1 MTEERKQT
9 QVSIMATR
17 SLSTASVQEQE
28 EAKRP
33 SIPTNIAKFILHQWL
48 IIAFG
53 LACLL
58 AYLFPQ
64 VAKHGGI
71 IKAENSILYGAVAFI
86 FLMSGLSIAKDKLL
100 KHVLNFRLHAKTQ
113 GVSFLIIPAIM
124 CGLVRLIDVTDH
136 AGKIDRAVLAGY
148 TVLACLPTTIASN
161 VVMTRAA
168 GGDEEAALVE
178 VFLANVLGPFIT
190 PGWAVTLMPRTPAFE
205 VWQESNKDLKGMYES
220 VFKRLGLS
228 VFLPLIVGQVVR
240 WMWAEKIVWAMQK
253 LHLAKLS
260 TVCLILV
267 IWASFSTC
275 FSTGA
280 LKSLSSQTLI
290 FITLLNVGFYI
301 ALTGISFL
309 IAHPPSALVPRQ
321 KRPRTAMPT
330 PTTSTKA
337 KLKSLP
343 HAFLSCLIN
352 QSPPVETIAICF
364 CGPAKTT
371 SLGIPMVYAMYPT
384 VDLLLVAKLTVP
396 VILYTTEQIFCAH
409 FMVRLFKW
417 WGKKREAKWKGKE
430 RSGSLAGCDL
440 QRLSP
445 NVRTGSGTSGIHG
458 ERNGVNAAAERGE
471 GQLKE
476 IG

>member
-1 MTEERKQT
+1 MAEQRKQT
-9 QVSIMATR
+9 QVSIMASR
-17 SLSTASVQEQE
+17 SISAAPVQQ

-33 SIPTNIAKFILHQWL
+33 SLPTHIAKFILHQWL
-48 IIAFG
+48 IIGFG

-58 AYLFPQ
+58 AYLFPE

-71 IKAENSILYGAVAFI
+71 IKAEYSILYGAVAFI

-100 KHVLNFRLHAKTQ
+100 KHVLNYRLHVKTQ
-113 GVSFLIIPAIM
+113 AVSFLMIPAIM

-148 TVLACLPTTIASN
+148 IVLSCLPTTIASN

-168 GGDEEAALVE
+168 GGDEAAALLE

-190 PGWAVTLMPRTPAFE
+190 PGWAVTLMPRTTAFE

-228 VFLPLIVGQVVR
+228 VFLPLVVGQAVR
-240 WMWAEKIVWAMQK
+240 WLWAEKTVWAMQK

-290 FITLLNVGFYI
+290 FIMLLNVSFYI

-321 KRPRTAMPT
+321 KRPSTAMLAT
-330 PTTSTKA
+330 TTSTTA

-343 HAFLSCLIN
+343 HALLACLIN

-384 VDLLLVAKLTVP
+384 VDLLLVAKLAVP
-396 VILYTTEQIFCAH
+396 VILYTTEQVFCAH
-409 FMVRLFKW
+409 FMVRIFKW
-417 WGKKREAKWKGKE
+417 WGKKREAEWKEKE
-430 RSGSLAGCDL
+430 RGEALAGCDL
-440 QRLSP
+440 ERASP
-445 NVRTGSGTSGIHG
+445 NLKTGSETSGIIRG
-458 ERNGVNAAAERGE
+458 ERNGVSADAERGE
-471 GQLKE
+471 EQLKE

>member
-1 MTEERKQT
+1 MAEQRKQT
-9 QVSIMATR
+9 QVSIMASR
-17 SLSTASVQEQE
+17 SISAAPVQQ

-33 SIPTNIAKFILHQWL
+33 SLPTHIAKFILHQWL
-48 IIAFG
+48 IIGFG

-58 AYLFPQ
+58 AYLFPE

-71 IKAENSILYGAVAFI
+71 IKAEYSILYGAVAFI

-100 KHVLNFRLHAKTQ
+100 KHVLNYRLHVKTQ
-113 GVSFLIIPAIM
+113 AVSFLMIPAIM

-148 TVLACLPTTIASN
+148 IVLSCLPTTIASN

-168 GGDEEAALVE
+168 GGDEAAALLE

-190 PGWAVTLMPRTPAFE
+190 PGWAVTLMPRTTAFE
-205 VWQESNKDLKGMYES
+205 VWQESNKDLKGGSMA
-220 VFKRLGLS
+220 
-228 VFLPLIVGQVVR
+228 VGR
-240 WMWAEKIVWAMQK
+240 ENCMGDAEAPSGKAE
-253 LHLAKLS
+253 
-260 TVCLILV
+260 
-267 IWASFSTC
+267 
-275 FSTGA
+275 
-280 LKSLSSQTLI
+280 
-290 FITLLNVGFYI
+290 YR
-301 ALTGISFL
+301 ISFL

-321 KRPRTAMPT
+321 KRPSTAMLAT
-330 PTTSTKA
+330 TTSTTA

-343 HAFLSCLIN
+343 HALLACLIN

-396 VILYTTEQIFCAH
+396 VILYTTEQVFCAH
-409 FMVRLFKW
+409 FMVRIFKW
-417 WGKKREAKWKGKE
+417 WGKKREAEWKEKE
-430 RSGSLAGCDL
+430 RGEALAGCDL
-440 QRLSP
+440 ERVSP
-445 NVRTGSGTSGIHG
+445 NLKTGSETSGIIRG
-458 ERNGVNAAAERGE
+458 ERNGVNADAERGE
-471 GQLKE
+471 EQLKE